1 MLDKD
6 QLLTAIDSLQENHI
20 APQEAEQRMF
30 PILATLLGMDGF
42 SVSHTGGPGDQGI
55 DFLAEKEDQKIAIQ
69 QKHYSN
75 PNRSVGISDLHQ
87 MLGSMIIQKINR
99 VIMVSNTKFSKQARD
114 LVEQNIPISFE
125 LIDID
130 SLRAWGARLRN
141 FNENLQKEAIK
152 LIADL
157 SQRLALLIAKDP
169 KVLHVVE
176 WRDLERLLAEVFS
189 GLGFNVT
196 LTPSS
201 KDGGKDLIL
210 DFVSNETNY
219 SYIVEIKHWRSGQ
232 KVGASS
238 ITEFLRVIL
247 KENRN
252 AGIFLSTF
260 GYCDNAFEHLTEIDR
275 ERVRIGGQTKVISLC
290 QRYSKV
296 RSGIWSSVSNL
307 PEILF
312 EQTE

>member
-1 MLDKD
+1 
-6 QLLTAIDSLQENHI
+6 
-20 APQEAEQRMF
+20 MF
-30 PILATLLGMDGF
+30 PILTTLLGIDGF
-42 SVSHTGGPGDQGI
+42 SVSHTGGAGDQGI

-75 PNRSVGISDLHQ
+75 PNRSVGVSDLHQ

-114 LVEQNIPISFE
+114 LVEQKLPISFE

-130 SLRAWGARLRN
+130 SLKAWGARLRN
-141 FNENLQKEAIK
+141 FNEDLQEEAIK

-210 DFVSNETNY
+210 ECISNETNC

-232 KVGASS
+232 KVGSSS
-238 ITEFLRVIL
+238 ISEFLRVIL

-275 ERVRIGGQTKVISLC
+275 ERVRIGDQTKVISLC

-296 RSGIWSSVSNL
+296 RSGIWSPVSNF

-312 EQTE
+312 EQTK